1 MPSAQHQVTIRRP
14 LYEVFAFVADTE
26 NDPRWRPGVA
36 EIERISGEGAGA
48 KYRQLIKGPGGR
60 TIPADF
66 EIVEFEDGFVYREE
80 SKDMAGRIR
89 AGKLFEADQGV
100 QGSPEVSQPTS
111 T

>member
-1 MPSAQHQVTIRRP
+1 MAVKLHRCGTPWKFGPCWKVQKA
-14 LYEVFAFVADTE
+14 LDDT
-26 NDPRWRPGVA
+26 GTT
-36 EIERISGEGAGA
+36 
-48 KYRQLIKGPGGR
+48 Y
-60 TIPADF
+60 
-66 EIVEFEDGFVYREE
+66 EIVKHKYFGDRPEMVQLSGQKKFPVIQFEDGSVYREE